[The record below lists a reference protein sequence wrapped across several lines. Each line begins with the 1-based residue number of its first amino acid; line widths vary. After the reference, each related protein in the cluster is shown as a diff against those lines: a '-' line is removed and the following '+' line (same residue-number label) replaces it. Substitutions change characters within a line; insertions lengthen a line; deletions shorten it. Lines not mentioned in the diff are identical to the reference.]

1 MNGGGVTVELRDIE
15 IFLTLAEELHFG
27 RTAERLH
34 VSAARVSQAIKKQE
48 RTIGAALFERTSRAV
63 RLTAV
68 GERLREDLRP
78 VYQGLKESLER
89 ARMTAQGKTDVLRI
103 GMMPVNAHDLRPFW
117 DAFRTRHPQ
126 WGLRIRHAGFIDPWG
141 QLRAGDIDVLV
152 SWTPVEEP
160 DLTVGP
166 TLFTEHR
173 VALAAR
179 DHILADRPS
188 VSLEALG
195 DHGVIGPVRPLPDY
209 WEDAFIPYQTPS
221 GRQIERHHSAANLDE
236 LFAIVAAGEAVNS
249 LGAHVVRYYSRPD
262 IVYIPLHDAPLL
274 SWSLVWRS
282 DVDNE
287 MVRAFVRVVRDL
299 GTAAL

>member
-1 MNGGGVTVELRDIE
+1 M
-15 IFLTLAEELHFG
+15 
-27 RTAERLH
+27 
-34 VSAARVSQAIKKQE
+34 
-48 RTIGAALFERTSRAV
+48 
-63 RLTAV
+63 
-68 GERLREDLRP
+68 
-78 VYQGLKESLER
+78 
-89 ARMTAQGKTDVLRI
+89 
-103 GMMPVNAHDLRPFW
+103 
-117 DAFRTRHPQ
+117 
-126 WGLRIRHAGFIDPWG
+126 
-141 QLRAGDIDVLV
+141 
-152 SWTPVEEP
+152 EEP

-195 DHGVIGPVRPLPDY
+195 DHGVIGPVTPLPDY
-209 WEDAFIPYQTPS
+209 WEDAFIPYRTPS
-221 GRQIERHHSAANLDE
+221 GRQIERPHSAANLDE

-287 MVRAFVRVVRDL
+287 MVRAFVRIVRDL

>member
-1 MNGGGVTVELRDIE
+1 MELRDIE

-68 GERLREDLRP
+68 GERLRDDLRP
-78 VYQGLKESLER
+78 VYRGLKESLER

-103 GMMPVNAHDLRPFW
+103 GMMPVNSHDLRPFW
-117 DAFRTRHPQ
+117 DAFRARHPQ

-195 DHGVIGPVRPLPDY
+195 DHGVIGPVTPLPDY

-221 GRQIERHHSAANLDE
+221 GRQIERSHSAANLDE

-262 IVYIPLHDAPLL
+262 IVYLPLHDAPLL

-287 MVRAFVRVVRDL
+287 MVRAFVRIVRDL

>member
-1 MNGGGVTVELRDIE
+1 MELRDIE

-195 DHGVIGPVRPLPDY
+195 DHGVIGPVTPLPDY
-209 WEDAFIPYQTPS
+209 WEDAFIPYRTPS
-221 GRQIERHHSAANLDE
+221 GRQIERPHSAANLDE

-287 MVRAFVRVVRDL
+287 MVRAFVRIVRDL

>member
-1 MNGGGVTVELRDIE
+1 M
-15 IFLTLAEELHFG
+15 
-27 RTAERLH
+27 
-34 VSAARVSQAIKKQE
+34 
-48 RTIGAALFERTSRAV
+48 
-63 RLTAV
+63 
-68 GERLREDLRP
+68 
-78 VYQGLKESLER
+78 
-89 ARMTAQGKTDVLRI
+89 
-103 GMMPVNAHDLRPFW
+103 
-117 DAFRTRHPQ
+117 
-126 WGLRIRHAGFIDPWG
+126 
-141 QLRAGDIDVLV
+141 
-152 SWTPVEEP
+152 EEP

-166 TLFTEHR
+166 TLFTERR

-195 DHGVIGPVRPLPDY
+195 DHGVIGPVTPLPDY

-221 GRQIERHHSAANLDE
+221 GRQIERSHSAANLDE

-249 LGAHVVRYYSRPD
+249 LGAHVVRSTP
-262 IVYIPLHDAPLL
+262 APTSCTSPSTHRLL

-287 MVRAFVRVVRDL
+287 MVRAFVRIVRDL

>member
-209 WEDAFIPYQTPS
+209 WEDAFIPFQTPS
-221 GRQIERHHSAANLDE
+221 GRQIERHYSAANLDE